1 MPTTASEPGPAI
13 QIEEAL
19 ADLKAALARASDA
32 TARLKSLMPEVTS
45 AGTVLDQIAALV
57 AGGAHSA
64 PRPIAATPPPQLG
77 VAPESHDEPEQPRV
91 VEADGIGAEIADAA
105 PNDIATTCFRI
116 EFENTAS
123 PLDLRTVDDAISA
136 HPAVRDVA
144 LLDYDGRRAAL
155 KVWITSDATP
165 AEVQSDLQQ
174 RAPQLF
180 TPRDEISIV
189 ALEDVA

>member
-1 MPTTASEPGPAI
+1 MPTA
-13 QIEEAL
+13 
-19 ADLKAALARASDA
+19 
-32 TARLKSLMPEVTS
+32 
-45 AGTVLDQIAALV
+45 VL
-57 AGGAHSA
+57 
-64 PRPIAATPPPQLG
+64 RP
-77 VAPESHDEPEQPRV
+77 
-91 VEADGIGAEIADAA
+91 AA
-105 PNDIATTCFRI
+105 PASAVEPDPIQAAGEAPGNPPEDAIASARSPEAGATTCFRI
-116 EFENTAS
+116 EFESAAS

-155 KVWITSDATP
+155 KVWITPDTTP